1 MSNIALQIELNS
13 SATVNSGA
21 RVLFDTTVYLAGNI
35 SYNSASGEITLQEA
49 GRYVVNWWLATQSS
63 QSTNGT
69 AFALSSSQ
77 GDLLAGN
84 SPIKTDEVYGIG
96 IIDVSITPITLSLV
110 NISTATVYFSQQV
123 PLKGSLVIVE
133 DDISGGEGAT
143 GPTGPT
149 GDSGPA
155 GPTGDTGPTGPTG
168 DIGLTGPTGDIGP
181 TGPTGDIGPTGPTG
195 DIGPTGPTGDIGPT
209 GPTGDIGPTGPTGDI
224 GPTGPTG
231 PTGDTGTAG
240 TMADSTGCFAIR
252 QLANLLEQI
261 AVLYP
266 ATTMTL
272 FVDQL
277 ATLSGVA
284 IGVYT
289 APSADEPGLLIIQ
302 SGSDYGYVSLSRIA
316 AIYLGAGSVYD
327 PNITYLTPPDPYSPG
342 CDTDYILAVQSSM
355 SVGDQISF
363 GAATNTTGSGEVYIN
378 EPGIM
383 VLSDGLGNT
392 PVFIFT
398 PQIRYM
404 VKDSLPLARVS
415 GEAEKVKKVTIQ
427 NSREWDLTAAWPQN

>member
-1 MSNIALQIELNS
+1 
-13 SATVNSGA
+13 
-21 RVLFDTTVYLAGNI
+21 
-35 SYNSASGEITLQEA
+35 
-49 GRYVVNWWLATQSS
+49 
-63 QSTNGT
+63 
-69 AFALSSSQ
+69 
-77 GDLLAGN
+77 
-84 SPIKTDEVYGIG
+84 
-96 IIDVSITPITLSLV
+96 
-110 NISTATVYFSQQV
+110 
-123 PLKGSLVIVE
+123 
-133 DDISGGEGAT
+133 
-143 GPTGPT
+143 
-149 GDSGPA
+149 
-155 GPTGDTGPTGPTG
+155 
-168 DIGLTGPTGDIGP
+168 
-181 TGPTGDIGPTGPTG
+181 
-195 DIGPTGPTGDIGPT
+195 
-209 GPTGDIGPTGPTGDI
+209 
-224 GPTGPTG
+224 
-231 PTGDTGTAG
+231 
-240 TMADSTGCFAIR
+240 MADSTGCFAVR

-261 AVLYP
+261 AILYP

-289 APSADEPGLLIIQ
+289 APGADAPGLLIIQ

-355 SVGDQISF
+355 SIGDQISF

-383 VLSDGLGNT
+383 VLSDGAGNT

-404 VKDSLPLARVS
+404 VKDSLPLAIMS
-415 GEAEKVKKVTIQ
+415 SETEKIKKVTIQ
-427 NSREWDLTAAWPQN
+427 NS

>member
-1 MSNIALQIELNS
+1 MNQILSSIAMEELALSHIINAEGEKLQYVLGTLPGIS
-13 SATVNSGA
+13 GPPATVEDILAANDSV
-21 RVLFDTTVYLAGNI
+21 RSMLDTIGQNQLLCKNKMQ
-35 SYNSASGEITLQEA
+35 SA
-49 GRYVVNWWLATQSS
+49 LATSE
-63 QSTNGT
+63 
-69 AFALSSSQ
+69 Q
-77 GDLLAGN
+77 GITGPTGATGPAG
-84 SPIKTDEVYGIG
+84 IAGLT
-96 IIDVSITPITLSLV
+96 
-110 NISTATVYFSQQV
+110 
-123 PLKGSLVIVE
+123 
-133 DDISGGEGAT
+133 GAT

-149 GDSGPA
+149 GD
-155 GPTGDTGPTGPTG
+155 TGAT
-168 DIGLTGPTGDIGP
+168 
-181 TGPTGDIGPTGPTG
+181 
-195 DIGPTGPTGDIGPT
+195 
-209 GPTGDIGPTGPTGDI
+209 
-224 GPTGPTG
+224 
-231 PTGDTGTAG
+231 G

-302 SGSDYGYVSLSRIA
+302 NGSDYGYVSLSRIA

-327 PNITYLTPPDPYSPG
+327 PGIAYLTPPDPYSPG

-378 EPGIM
+378 EPGIL

-392 PVFIFT
+392 PIFIFT

-404 VKDSLPLARVS
+404 VKDSLPLARIP
-415 GEAEKVKKVTIQ
+415 GERKTVKKVTIQ
-427 NSREWDLTAAWPQN
+427 NG

>member
-1 MSNIALQIELNS
+1 MGTGFAL
-13 SATVNSGA
+13 V
-21 RVLFDTTVYLAGNI
+21 
-35 SYNSASGEITLQEA
+35 
-49 GRYVVNWWLATQSS
+49 SS
-63 QSTNGT
+63 QDDTII
-69 AFALSSSQ
+69 
-77 GDLLAGN
+77 GN
-84 SPIKTDEVYGIG
+84 SPIRTGEVGGVG
-96 IIDVSITPITLSLV
+96 IIDVTTAPVTVELR
-110 NISTATVYFSQQV
+110 NISGAMIYYPEIV
-123 PLKGSLVIVE
+123 PVKASLAVIGI
-133 DDISGGEGAT
+133 DDMGIT

-149 GDSGPA
+149 GPA
-155 GPTGDTGPTGPTG
+155 GDIGPTGAQGDIGPTGAQGDIGPTGPTG
-168 DIGLTGPTGDIGP
+168 AAGDIGPTGPTGAAGDIGPTGP

-195 DIGPTGPTGDIGPT
+195 TTGAT
-209 GPTGDIGPTGPTGDI
+209 
-224 GPTGPTG
+224 
-231 PTGDTGTAG
+231 G

-261 AVLYP
+261 TVLYP

-284 IGVYT
+284 IEVYT
-289 APSADEPGLLIIQ
+289 APSADAPGLLIIQ

-327 PNITYLTPPDPYSPG
+327 PNITYLSPPDPYPSG

-383 VLSDGLGNT
+383 VISDGLGNT
-392 PVFIFT
+392 PVFLFT

-404 VKDSLPLARVS
+404 VKDSLPLARMS
-415 GEAEKVKKVTIQ
+415 GETEQVKQAIKVTIQ
-427 NSREWDLTAAWPQN
+427 NNN

>member
-1 MSNIALQIELNS
+1 MNTISLLIERIASGIVDVESNVI
-13 SATVNSGA
+13 
-21 RVLFDTTVYLAGNI
+21 FDTTVLSSGNI
-35 SYNSASGEITLQEA
+35 SYDSITGVITLNET
-49 GRYVVNWWLATQSS
+49 GRYVFNWWVTTQLSTSS
-63 QSTNGT
+63 NGIV
-69 AFALSSSQ
+69 FALSSSNDSQ
-77 GDLLAGN
+77 VGN
-84 SPIKTDEVYGIG
+84 SPIRTGEVVGFG
-96 IIDVSITPITLSLV
+96 IIEVESAPLTVSLV
-110 NISTATVYFSQQV
+110 NESTSSVTYGLNV
-123 PLKGSLVIVE
+123 PVKAALMVVHDE
-133 DDISGGEGAT
+133 
-143 GPTGPT
+143 P
-149 GDSGPA
+149 
-155 GPTGDTGPTGPTG
+155 
-168 DIGLTGPTGDIGP
+168 GL
-181 TGPTGDIGPTGPTG
+181 
-195 DIGPTGPTGDIGPT
+195 
-209 GPTGDIGPTGPTGDI
+209 I

-231 PTGDTGTAG
+231 PTGDTGPTGPTGATGDTGPTGPTGAAG
-240 TMADSTGCFAIR
+240 TMADSTGCFATR
-252 QLANLLEQI
+252 QLANLLAQI

-266 ATTMTL
+266 STTMTL

-289 APSADEPGLLIIQ
+289 APSAGEPALLIIQ

-327 PNITYLTPPDPYSPG
+327 PSITYLTPPSPYSPG

-392 PVFIFT
+392 PIFLFT

-404 VKDSLPLARVS
+404 VKDSLPWVRMS
-415 GEAEKVKKVTIQ
+415 GERKTTKKVTIQ
-427 NSREWDLTAAWPQN
+427 NG